1 MNVRDRLGSSC
12 GLAVAACV
20 ALAGAA
26 AAQTAAPAPPAKP
39 HAQKNPA
46 APHETEWPEKLQLG
60 GTSVTLDA
68 PEAESLA
75 GSKLKARGTARIR
88 RAEDAEAAVATLWYE
103 ADVQINRERRIV
115 TLVSVSVSRVQLPG
129 APPARQQRLAT
140 RLSQAMTRH
149 RLTLPLDD
157 VLAAAR
163 LAPRRDET
171 PPRLGTDPPKI
182 VFETEPA
189 VLVVFDGAP
198 RFRAVE
204 GTTLERALNT
214 PFLVLRDPASNVC
227 YLDGGTM
234 WFHASDAAG
243 PWAKT
248 EDVPRDAVQIARRD
262 LKDAGVAD
270 DEVAK
275 ASKEA
280 DTRVPKILVA
290 TEPTELVVSDGAPQW
305 KPEVQGELD
314 AMRNTESDVFRSL
327 SDGRI
332 WLVLSGRWY
341 RGDTPGGPW
350 TYVAPD
356 DLPASFRLIRPDSEK
371 ADVLAFVPGTDQAR
385 EALRDATT
393 PRTAAVR
400 RRDAHVSVTYDGEPK
415 FEAVPGSRV
424 EYALNTPESVLRI
437 QGRYYVCDQGVWFT
451 GDAPLGPW
459 RVADSIPEDDIQS
472 IPPESPVYN
481 TRFVTVYDS
490 TPDVVYVAYT
500 PAYLGSYPYHGT
512 VVFGTGWFY
521 RPWWGAAY
529 YPRPWTWGFHARYA
543 PLAGWGWGFGWGPAW
558 GGFRFG
564 FGYGW
569 GARWCGPGGFFR
581 PAYRNVNV
589 TRNVTVN
596 RNVNVNRNV
605 YTNGANTSRASTN
618 RTTTARAA
626 AARKTGA
633 PKSAGGGR
641 TASAKT
647 ASAKAG
653 HAHEKAAH
661 EHAER
666 AGAGGGHHRAR

>member
-1 MNVRDRLGSSC
+1 
-12 GLAVAACV
+12 
-20 ALAGAA
+20 
-26 AAQTAAPAPPAKP
+26 
-39 HAQKNPA
+39 
-46 APHETEWPEKLQLG
+46 
-60 GTSVTLDA
+60 
-68 PEAESLA
+68 
-75 GSKLKARGTARIR
+75 
-88 RAEDAEAAVATLWYE
+88 
-103 ADVQINRERRIV
+103 
-115 TLVSVSVSRVQLPG
+115 
-129 APPARQQRLAT
+129 
-140 RLSQAMTRH
+140 
-149 RLTLPLDD
+149 
-157 VLAAAR
+157 
-163 LAPRRDET
+163 
-171 PPRLGTDPPKI
+171 
-182 VFETEPA
+182 
-189 VLVVFDGAP
+189 
-198 RFRAVE
+198 
-204 GTTLERALNT
+204 
-214 PFLVLRDPASNVC
+214 
-227 YLDGGTM
+227 
-234 WFHASDAAG
+234 
-243 PWAKT
+243 
-248 EDVPRDAVQIARRD
+248 
-262 LKDAGVAD
+262 
-270 DEVAK
+270 
-275 ASKEA
+275 
-280 DTRVPKILVA
+280 
-290 TEPTELVVSDGAPQW
+290 
-305 KPEVQGELD
+305 
-314 AMRNTESDVFRSL
+314 MRNTESDVFRSL

-341 RGDTPGGPW
+341 RGDTTGGPW

-393 PRTAAVR
+393 PRTTAVR

-569 GARWCGPGGFFR
+569 GARWCGPGGYFR

-666 AGAGGGHHRAR
+666 AGAGGGQHRAR